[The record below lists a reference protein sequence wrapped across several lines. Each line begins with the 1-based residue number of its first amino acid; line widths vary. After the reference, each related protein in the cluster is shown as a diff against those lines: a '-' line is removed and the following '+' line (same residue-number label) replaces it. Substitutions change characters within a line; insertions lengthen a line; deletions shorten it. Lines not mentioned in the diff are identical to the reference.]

1 MAAYSKFFGAIVG
14 GILAWL
20 VAKFSLPADWATG
33 DFAAA
38 LTTIITAVVVAVL
51 AFVGGWLMKGLQS
64 LEKFVASTATK
75 ADDEVL
81 KKVKEVLANWS
92 KPAA

>member
-14 GILAWL
+14 GIFAWL

-38 LTTIITAVVVAVL
+38 LTTIITAVVVY
-51 AFVGGWLMKGLQS
+51 AFPANKP
-64 LEKFVASTATK
+64 VA
-75 ADDEVL
+75 
-81 KKVKEVLANWS
+81 
-92 KPAA
+92 